1 MTRRALYEWV
11 PAAGWPHAPSV
22 EAAQREFDAA
32 MAAYERG
39 AAGEAAE
46 RFEAAARLVPES
58 TDPRYVEALAAMRDV
73 ARRNAE
79 LAQTPIGR

>member
-1 MTRRALYEWV
+1 MLYEWI
-11 PAAGWPHAPSV
+11 PPAGWPRPPSV

-32 MAAYERG
+32 LAAHRRG
-39 AAGEAAE
+39 DAAEAAE

-58 TDPRYVEALAAMRDV
+58 TDPRYAETLAAMRGV
-73 ARRNAE
+73 ARRNAA